1 MQNVYNSKVLHVM
14 ILSTLFLC
22 AALPSFADA
31 EEVISSTA
39 AVDSEAVVSGVT
51 VQDDEISTDAATV
64 VTAAEDKTAD
74 KAEAVAEEIALEV
87 EIPSTVAADSEA
99 VVSEV
104 TVQDDEI
111 STDAATAVTAAEDK
125 TADKAE
131 AVAEEIAL
139 EVEIPAS
146 QVEEETAAVEDIA
159 VEVIELAEETSPVS
173 PVEPQTTKTVESA
186 DGSMVMDLTS
196 EEESEESVIPDF
208 IRGHLQIGTRSVYR
222 TLTDDDSGHKGGTYG
237 TGTYLGTIY
246 ALDEDQ
252 NVAPMQCYLTY
263 FFNDYVGIEFAY
275 DQMEAET
282 VATNGE
288 TMDIKTDGN
297 VTLAGPTIS
306 VIGRYKNKT
315 SVTPFIGIG
324 AGFFSGGFDATST
337 WTHDISRNDTYRYMN
352 VDDVTALLLT
362 AGAEW
367 EFVEHWMLNLSMQY
381 VSADV
386 DAEFDSYLDGVQTN
400 AQTGHFPM
408 DNIAFRLG
416 IAYQF

>member
-1 MQNVYNSKVLHVM
+1 MQNVYSSKILRVM
-14 ILSTLFLC
+14 AFATFFSC
-22 AALPSFADA
+22 AALPSFAGA
-31 EEVISSTA
+31 EDKDSSTA
-39 AVDSEAVVSGVT
+39 VADSEAVVSGVT
-51 VQDDEISTDAATV
+51 IQSDEI
-64 VTAAEDKTAD
+64 
-74 KAEAVAEEIALEV
+74 AVD
-87 EIPSTVAADSEA
+87 T
-99 VVSEV
+99 
-104 TVQDDEI
+104 
-111 STDAATAVTAAEDK
+111 ATAVTAAEDK

-139 EVEIPAS
+139 EVEAPAS
-146 QVEEETAAVEDIA
+146 QVEETTADVEDVA
-159 VEVIELAEETSPVS
+159 VEVIEPAGESS
-173 PVEPQTTKTVESA
+173 SAMHVEPQTRKTVESA
-186 DGSMVMDLTS
+186 DGSMVMDLAS
-196 EEESEESVIPDF
+196 EKEESEKSVIPDF

-222 TLTDDDSGHKGGTYG
+222 TLTDDDSGHKGGSYG

-252 NVAPMQCYLTY
+252 NVLPVQFYLTY

-282 VATNGE
+282 VATNGY

-315 SVTPFIGIG
+315 PVTPFVGIG

-337 WTHDISRNDTYRYMN
+337 WAYTASNGAYRYMN

-367 EFVEHWMLNLSMQY
+367 EFVEHWMLNLSLQY

-386 DAEFDSYLDGVQTN
+386 DAEFDGYVNGVQYA

-408 DNIAFRLG
+408 DNIAFRIG
-416 IAYQF
+416 VAYQF